1 MIRRP
6 LVRAAA
12 GVAIALFCTRATTNA
27 GDANERAGGDATVFD
42 EGPRAYGRALGNLDP
57 ARWGELR
64 AGKARFVGD
73 WPRRGPSL
81 DATSCSSCHF
91 HDGRGPGPDPAH
103 RGLVLLLRLGQAS
116 GGLDP
121 TYGPQLRRIGNTMP
135 APGLFEVRWE
145 EIAGDYPSGERFT
158 LRRPSVRVTQLS
170 HGPLDPS
177 TRLSLR
183 SPPGVFGVGLLEA
196 IPDDVLLSGADPHDA
211 NRDGISGRAQ
221 RTPDSVTG
229 ATRVGRFGWKAAQPS
244 LLAQSL
250 AALQV
255 DLGVN
260 GHASDVD
267 PLVFYLRALGVP
279 ARRRVTDRAVV
290 RGERLFTR
298 LGCSDCH
305 RPRLT
310 TGAMDGWP
318 ELSGQSIGAFTDLL
332 LHDMGPGLADGVVEL
347 GALGSEWRTPPLWG
361 LGLLRTVSGE
371 VRLLHDGRA
380 RSPEEAILWHGGEA
394 EAAGQRFRA
403 LPRTDRN
410 ALTAFLD
417 SL

>member
-1 MIRRP
+1 
-6 LVRAAA
+6 
-12 GVAIALFCTRATTNA
+12 
-27 GDANERAGGDATVFD
+27 
-42 EGPRAYGRALGNLDP
+42 
-57 ARWGELR
+57 
-64 AGKARFVGD
+64 
-73 WPRRGPSL
+73 
-81 DATSCSSCHF
+81 
-91 HDGRGPGPDPAH
+91 
-103 RGLVLLLRLGQAS
+103 
-116 GGLDP
+116 
-121 TYGPQLRRIGNTMP
+121 MP
-135 APGLFEVRWE
+135 APGRFEVQWE
-145 EIAGDYPSGERFT
+145 EIASRYPSGEGFT
-158 LRRPSVRVTQLS
+158 LRRPSLRITQLS

-183 SPPGVFGVGLLEA
+183 SPPAVFGGGLIEA
-196 IPDDVLLSGADPHDA
+196 VPDDVLLSRTDPYDAD
-211 NRDGISGRAQ
+211 RDGISGRAQ
-221 RTPDSVTG
+221 RTRDADTG

-244 LLAQSL
+244 LFAQSL

-255 DLGVN
+255 DLGVS

-279 ARRRVTDRAVV
+279 ARRRVTDRVVV
-290 RGERLFTR
+290 RGERLFTE

-305 RPRLT
+305 RPRLS
-310 TGAMDGWP
+310 TGHMDGWP
-318 ELSGQSIGAFTDLL
+318 ELSGQTIGAFTDLL

-347 GALGSEWRTPPLWG
+347 GAVGSEWRTPPLWG

-394 EAAGQRFRA
+394 EAAGQRFRE

-410 ALTAFLD
+410 AMIRFLD